1 MEEEDVVENIN
12 RILKSIEGLKP
23 NDSYPATAKWISV
36 GKDIASGHTYD
47 TYTVDSD
54 GLGLTVADDL
64 VATKI
69 VKDWTPYISS
79 DPCAAEEEHRPIRN
93 ADRFGSPDAAAVAFR
108 EKYPEV
114 DSDDDV
120 YDWSA
125 SKLNG
130 FIEWLF
136 EPNGECVPWF
146 ASNSVSKT
154 VKELLETADTL
165 EPHDKTITTIS
176 TASPAEILRGDA
188 SAIQHAYDIENVKV
202 ENRILGE
209 CAMAVERE
217 RSKYIENINELEAN
231 VDALESA
238 LRAVSKTLVKYRRGG
253 GCSIPAFEFYEL
265 SKTVA
270 DALQG
275 KGKDDD

>member
-1 MEEEDVVENIN
+1 MEEEDEDIN
-12 RILKSIEGLKP
+12 RILKSIEGIRAI
-23 NDSYPATAKWISV
+23 DSYPAVKWINE
-36 GKDIASGHTYD
+36 GKDITIGHTYD
-47 TYTVDSD
+47 TYTIDHG
-54 GLGLTVADDL
+54 GLGLTASDDM
-64 VATKI
+64 ATKAF
-69 VKDWTPYISS
+69 KDLTPYISS
-79 DPCAAEEEHRPIRN
+79 GSRAAEEERRPIRN
-93 ADRFGSPDAAAVAFR
+93 ADIFGSPDAAAVAFS
-108 EKYPEV
+108 EKHPEV
-114 DSDDDV
+114 DGDDV
-120 YDWSA
+120 YNWSA
-125 SKLNG
+125 SELNG

-146 ASNSVSKT
+146 ATNSVSRT

-165 EPHDKTITTIS
+165 EPHDKTITTDG
-176 TASPAEILRGDA
+176 TASPAEILRGAA
-188 SAIQHAYDIENVKV
+188 SAIQHAYDIENLKV

-209 CAMAVERE
+209 CAVAVEKE

-265 SKTVA
+265 SKMIS

-275 KGKDDD
+275 KGKDDA